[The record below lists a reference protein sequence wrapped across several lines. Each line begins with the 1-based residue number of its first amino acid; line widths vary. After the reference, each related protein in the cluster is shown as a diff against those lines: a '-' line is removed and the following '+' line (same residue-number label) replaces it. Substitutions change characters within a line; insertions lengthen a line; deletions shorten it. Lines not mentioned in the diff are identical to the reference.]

1 MGTNVRM
8 KTKIHWLLISRLV
21 VIGKL
26 VDTLK
31 IPNAWALVFFRLE
44 IFFVLEKKCHHK
56 INDDGRAE
64 GEERNINKVKPDFG
78 GFNSHFL
85 PEPGAH
91 TEERRFNKFPEAV
104 EHSTNLRKTN

>member
-56 INDDGRAE
+56 INNDGRTE
-64 GEERNINKVKPDFG
+64 SEERNINEIKADG
-78 GFNSHFL
+78 SSSDSHFFS
-85 PEPGAH
+85 EPGAH
-91 TEERRFNKFPEAV
+91 TEERGFNKFSEAV
-104 EHSTNLRKTN
+104 